1 MSYSSIFEKIQPF
14 KSVLIILITFFTVA
28 LFQITLRRLSYSL
41 YQANRTFDKVQ
52 DEYYSYLRNY
62 RKMTQTQRLD
72 QMAKKHFLNKKK
84 EGQIIQVIDG
94 QAVIID

>member
-1 MSYSSIFEKIQPF
+1 MRYSNIFEKIQPF
-14 KSVLIILITFFTVA
+14 KSVLIILITFFIVA

-52 DEYYSYLRNY
+52 DEYYFYLRNY

-72 QMAKKHFLNKKK
+72 QMAEKHLLNKKK

-94 QAVIID
+94 QAVVID